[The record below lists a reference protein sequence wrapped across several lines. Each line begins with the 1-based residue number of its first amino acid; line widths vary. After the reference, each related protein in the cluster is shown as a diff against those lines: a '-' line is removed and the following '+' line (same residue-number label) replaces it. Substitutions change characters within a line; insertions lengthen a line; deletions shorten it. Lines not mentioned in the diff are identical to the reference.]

1 MAKAGSTAIQIAL
14 LNKEDA
20 LKEAN
25 ILNPIT
31 GRRRG
36 AHWGL
41 LEEIRDA
48 REPVHFSQLSAE
60 SRDYP
65 LTVISCE
72 AYWFLTDDGIRRLIA
87 ATDPWDV
94 HVILYLRRPGD
105 FLGSSYRQHIKTG
118 KISGTPQEF
127 LIGLE
132 SRLEYDNLIK
142 RWSRYFPLTVKVYD
156 IVRPRIEQDFLEHI
170 GAGHLK
176 TDRFLVNR
184 TPPDGATRLM
194 LLANRCFSKRS
205 RRRRAIRKIQA
216 VQSYFSWMAPIDNTA
231 FYQVGQRAVAKWDR
245 EVLLQYLHEDDLA
258 VLAAV

>member
-1 MAKAGSTAIQIAL
+1 MPKAGSTAIQIAL
-14 LNKEDA
+14 LNSEDA
-20 LKEAN
+20 LKKAD
-25 ILNPIT
+25 ILNPAT

-48 REPVHFSQLSAE
+48 REPVLFSKLTAE

-65 LTVISCE
+65 ITVISCE
-72 AYWFLTDDGIRRLIA
+72 AFWFLTDEGIRRLIA
-87 ATDPWDV
+87 ATGEWDV
-94 HVILYLRRPGD
+94 HVIFYLRRPGD

-118 KISGTPQEF
+118 KVSGTPQEF

-132 SRLEYDNLIK
+132 SRLEYDNIIK
-142 RWSRYFPLTVKVYD
+142 RWSRYFPLTVKAYD
-156 IVRPRIEQDFLEHI
+156 IVRPRIEQDFLECI

-176 TDRFLVNR
+176 PNRFLVNR

-194 LLANRCFSKRS
+194 LLGNRCFSKRS
-205 RRRRAIRKIQA
+205 RRRRVIRSILA

-231 FYQVGQRAVAKWDR
+231 FHQVGRRAVAKWDR
-245 EVLLQYLHEDDLA
+245 EVLLRYLHEDDLA
-258 VLAAV
+258 VLSAV